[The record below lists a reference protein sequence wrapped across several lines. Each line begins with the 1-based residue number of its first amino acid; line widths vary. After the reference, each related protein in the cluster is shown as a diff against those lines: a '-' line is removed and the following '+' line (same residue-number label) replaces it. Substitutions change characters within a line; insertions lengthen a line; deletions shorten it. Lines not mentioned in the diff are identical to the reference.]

1 MKTKFKNQMSKL
13 SNEGQLRKRQ
23 QDFKYKKYLKNY
35 QSKFHEATENVLSL

>member
-1 MKTKFKNQMSKL
+1 MKTKFKNQI

-23 QDFKYKKYLKNY
+23 QDFKYKKYLKND